1 MSCCQGRSLRPCWSN
16 QSSTCDWNFFG
27 LSFLIAAISSAVG
40 IGNLWRFPYLVGTN
54 GGGAF
59 IFVYLLSLIAI
70 VIPIL
75 IAEIMLGRMAEKGG
89 HQSMVINAIQQK
101 RSPAWGMLGWL
112 FVLSC
117 FITVAA
123 FNLVDGYLTI

>member
-1 MSCCQGRSLRPCWSN
+1 
-16 QSSTCDWNFFG
+16 
-27 LSFLIAAISSAVG
+27 
-40 IGNLWRFPYLVGTN
+40 
-54 GGGAF
+54 
-59 IFVYLLSLIAI
+59 
-70 VIPIL
+70 L
-75 IAEIMLGRMAEKGG
+75 IAEITLGRMAEKGG
-89 HQSMVINAIQQK
+89 HKSMAINAIQQK